1 MWRVDTISITRN
13 HCVCRGWRQPVLTH
27 NVIFF
32 LQDPFRLHYEPAE
45 LEIFENIE
53 CEWPLFFCYLL
64 LDGVF
69 HDDEEQVSLHKCVS
83 TLSFKFFFFFSFF
96 KHNYIWGINPNKP
109 LILFCS
115 VCNLLPIQLKNSL
128 CSPALYMYCFINL
141 AL

>member
-1 MWRVDTISITRN
+1 MWRVDTISITTN

-69 HDDEEQVSLHKCVS
+69 HDDEEQVSLNKCVS
-83 TLSFKFFFFFSFF
+83 TLSFSSSSSFPFLNITTFEALTQINHWSFF
-96 KHNYIWGINPNKP
+96 VQSVICFQFSWKTLCAVLLCTCIVL
-109 LILFCS
+109 LI
-115 VCNLLPIQLKNSL
+115 
-128 CSPALYMYCFINL
+128 
-141 AL
+141 